1 MDNTSLMNDILL
13 TCVLIAL
20 IFLSAFFSGS
30 ETSFFALNK
39 FKLLHLVRQKIKS
52 AIKIKK
58 LLDDKESLL
67 GAILLGNNLV
77 NVAASS
83 IATYLF
89 LKHFGDSGIIY
100 ATVVTTF
107 VLLVFAEITP
117 KVYSS
122 TYPEKVS
129 FVSVHIL
136 EKIIFLLKP
145 FLLITNAI
153 SSVILKIFKINS
165 TKDKINIS
173 KEELKT
179 LILTGEKSGLLDS
192 DKREMLNNLLSFED
206 LIVKDILIPRVE
218 VTAIN
223 INSTIDE
230 IMNVINETTYSRYPV
245 YKENIDNIIGILHTK
260 KILRILTN
268 KKSLAVEDILRSVQK
283 AFFTSEFTKLEYLLK
298 KMKQKNIHMSV
309 VVDEY
314 GGFEGIITLE
324 DILEEIVGEIHD
336 EFDIEEEKFIKLD
349 DFNYII
355 DGDFSI
361 KKFNEIFETQLSHE
375 DESTMAGFFISLIG
389 KLPEEG
395 DEAVYEKFKFKV
407 LKVEKRTIKRLKVTV
422 DFDKK
427 DENGELD
434 TTQ

>member
-1 MDNTSLMNDILL
+1 MNEIYLSKDLLLIL
-13 TCVLIAL
+13 AL
-20 IFLSAFFSGS
+20 IVLVMLSAFFSGS

-39 FKLLHLVRQKIKS
+39 YKLLHMVRQKIKS

-89 LKHFGDSGIIY
+89 IKYFGESGIIY

-107 VLLVFAEITP
+107 TLLVFAEITP

-136 EKIIFLLKP
+136 EKIIFILKP
-145 FLLITNAI
+145 FLLVTNGL
-153 SSVILKIFKINS
+153 SSIILRMFKIES

-173 KEELKT
+173 KDELKT

-192 DKREMLNNLLSFED
+192 DKREMLNNLLSFGD
-206 LIVKDILIPRVE
+206 LIVKDILIPRVD

-223 INSTIDE
+223 ISDDIKDIITTI
-230 IMNVINETTYSRYPV
+230 NQTTFSRYPV
-245 YKENIDNIIGILHTK
+245 YREGIDNIIGILHTK
-260 KILRILTN
+260 NILRILI
-268 KKSLAVEDILRSVQK
+268 KKKNLTVQDIENSLQK
-283 AFFTSEFTKLEYLLK
+283 VFYTSEFTKLEYLLE

-324 DILEEIVGEIHD
+324 DILEEIVGEIRD
-336 EFDIEEEKFIKLD
+336 EFDSDEEKFIKID
-349 DFNYII
+349 NSNYII

-361 KKFNEIFETQLSHE
+361 KKFNEIFESNLPHE
-375 DESTMAGFFISLIG
+375 DESTMAGFFISATG
-389 KLPEEG
+389 KLPAEG
-395 DEAVYEKFKFKV
+395 DSVSFGQFTFKV
-407 LKVEKRTIKRLKVTV
+407 LKVEKRTIKRLKVEIT
-422 DFDKK
+422 DLDKSFT
-427 DENGELD
+427 ENNNE
-434 TTQ
+434 